1 MTKDKIDLTP
11 KASTSKANNP
21 QPAPKTTTSFKK
33 HKPHLSSVDKLINT
47 FCNLI
52 EQNDT
57 LVPEKVYKAVVS
69 SYLNGI
75 TQRDDLFYKLS
86 CFCKKYFNLFKSLVS
101 GKGEITLSN
110 AKNNVVY
117 MDDPNETDAE
127 GQPIG
132 TPDTIFVETSTGG
145 SLLDITTEGIT
156 YASGTVIEAN
166 GKFFVSDEK
175 DLSEYLRSIK
185 GLLEHF
191 TDSSEDVKKALEELK
206 EIVLKCIDYK
216 K

>member
-11 KASTSKANNP
+11 KASTP
-21 QPAPKTTTSFKK
+21 TTGFKK
-33 HKPHLSSVDKLINT
+33 QKPHLSSVEKLINT

-69 SYLNGI
+69 SYLNGT
-75 TQRDDLFYKLS
+75 TQRDDLFYKIS
-86 CFCKKYFNLFKSLVS
+86 SFCKKHFNLFKSLVF
-101 GKGEITLSN
+101 GKGEIILPNT
-110 AKNNVVY
+110 KNNVVY
-117 MDDPNETDAE
+117 MDDPNETDAD

-132 TPDTIFVETSTGG
+132 TSDTIFIETSFGG
-145 SLLDITTEGIT
+145 SLLDITVEGIT

-191 TDSSEDVKKALEELK
+191 ADSSEDAKKALEELK
-206 EIVLKCIDYK
+206 EIVLKSIEFK

>member
-11 KASTSKANNP
+11 KASTPTAKPVS
-21 QPAPKTTTSFKK
+21 SGFKK
-33 HKPHLSSVDKLINT
+33 QKPHLSSVGKLINT

-69 SYLNGI
+69 SYLNGT
-75 TQRDDLFYKLS
+75 TQRDDLFYKIS
-86 CFCKKYFNLFKSLVS
+86 SFCKKHFGLFKSLVS
-101 GKGEITLSN
+101 GKGEITLPN

-127 GQPIG
+127 GKPIG
-132 TPDTIFVETSTGG
+132 TSDTIYIETSTGG
-145 SLLDITTEGIT
+145 SLLDIEAEGIT

-191 TDSSEDVKKALEELK
+191 TDSSEDANKALEELK
-206 EIVLKCIDYK
+206 EIVLKSIEFK

>member
-1 MTKDKIDLTP
+1 
-11 KASTSKANNP
+11 
-21 QPAPKTTTSFKK
+21 
-33 HKPHLSSVDKLINT
+33 
-47 FCNLI
+47 
-52 EQNDT
+52 
-57 LVPEKVYKAVVS
+57 
-69 SYLNGI
+69 
-75 TQRDDLFYKLS
+75 
-86 CFCKKYFNLFKSLVS
+86 
-101 GKGEITLSN
+101 
-110 AKNNVVY
+110 
-117 MDDPNETDAE
+117 MDDPNETDAD

-145 SLLDITTEGIT
+145 SLLDITTDGIT

-191 TDSSEDVKKALEELK
+191 TDSSEDAKKALEELK
-206 EIVLKCIDYK
+206 EIVLKSVEYK

>member
-11 KASTSKANNP
+11 KASTPTAKPVSSGFRK
-21 QPAPKTTTSFKK
+21 Q
-33 HKPHLSSVDKLINT
+33 KPHMSSVEKLINT

-69 SYLNGI
+69 SYLNGT

-86 CFCKKYFNLFKSLVS
+86 SFCKKHFNLFKSLVF

-110 AKNNVVY
+110 AKNSVVY

-127 GQPIG
+127 GQPLG
-132 TPDTIFVETSTGG
+132 TQDTIFIETSTGG
-145 SLLDITTEGIT
+145 SLLDMAAEGIT

-191 TDSSEDVKKALEELK
+191 TDSSEDAKKALEELK
-206 EIVLKCIDYK
+206 EIVLKSIEFK

>member
-11 KASTSKANNP
+11 KASTPTAKPVS
-21 QPAPKTTTSFKK
+21 SGFKK
-33 HKPHLSSVDKLINT
+33 QKPHMSSVEKLINT

-69 SYLNGI
+69 SYLNGT
-75 TQRDDLFYKLS
+75 TQRDDLFYKIS
-86 CFCKKYFNLFKSLVS
+86 SFCKKHFGLFKSLVS
-101 GKGEITLSN
+101 GKGEITLSS

-127 GQPIG
+127 GKPIG
-132 TPDTIFVETSTGG
+132 TSDTIYIETSTGG
-145 SLLDITTEGIT
+145 SLLDIEAEGIT

-191 TDSSEDVKKALEELK
+191 TDSSEDANKALEELK
-206 EIVLKCIDYK
+206 EIVLKSIEFK